1 MLRGRDAILAVQ
13 PLLAEFVRSTGQ
25 TGEADSLAYFL
36 STPDAVRKIPCLIL
50 VGEAENLLGAVLL
63 FEYRAGFGR
72 TRVFATADGSGRRD
86 VLARPEMR
94 AAVAA
99 FAART
104 LVEMGAQIVHLA
116 FSETHLDLEDSPL
129 TVPSSGM
136 AEQAIAAEFR
146 VNSRR
151 VQAEWTLLEREIPA
165 FLPLLPSFNQTL
177 ARIGQRTRSNLRYYR
192 RRAELDLGCTFEPR
206 VEISREEFL
215 AFNRECSYAVED
227 SLAEFRY
234 RMLGGLPN
242 AGLRGIRDREGR
254 WLSLVGLRRQN
265 RFAEIDWQM
274 NRADLPAHSLATVLR
289 SYLIEHEIAQGSTRL
304 YIEGGTP
311 QPIIR
316 SFAKRRIAELTVRRD
331 SWYVRLLE
339 RFASVVFPP
348 KNYVGQTL
356 INPDLHWKRW

>member
-1 MLRGRDAILAVQ
+1 
-13 PLLAEFVRSTGQ
+13 
-25 TGEADSLAYFL
+25 
-36 STPDAVRKIPCLIL
+36 
-50 VGEAENLLGAVLL
+50 
-63 FEYRAGFGR
+63 
-72 TRVFATADGSGRRD
+72 
-86 VLARPEMR
+86 
-94 AAVAA
+94 
-99 FAART
+99 
-104 LVEMGAQIVHLA
+104 
-116 FSETHLDLEDSPL
+116 
-129 TVPSSGM
+129 
-136 AEQAIAAEFR
+136 
-146 VNSRR
+146 
-151 VQAEWTLLEREIPA
+151 
-165 FLPLLPSFNQTL
+165 
-177 ARIGQRTRSNLRYYR
+177 
-192 RRAELDLGCTFEPR
+192 
-206 VEISREEFL
+206 
-215 AFNRECSYAVED
+215 
-227 SLAEFRY
+227 
-234 RMLGGLPN
+234 MLGGLPN